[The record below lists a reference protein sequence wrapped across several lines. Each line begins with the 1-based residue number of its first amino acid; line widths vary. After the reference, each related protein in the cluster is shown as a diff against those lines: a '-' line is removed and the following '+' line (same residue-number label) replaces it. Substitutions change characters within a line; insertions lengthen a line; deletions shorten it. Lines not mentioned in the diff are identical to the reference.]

1 MTSGQVPPGQRGA
14 GQHAAG
20 NAEAAAVLGAC
31 RVLVA
36 VSAQSIAAVGDVA
49 DLTQVRALVIVAS
62 RGSVSLGELA
72 TAANIHLTRASRLCD
87 RLVAKGLINRADDP
101 ADRRQLILTLTP
113 TGGRV
118 VDTVM
123 KRRRQVIEPMLARMR
138 RQMTGHRRAE
148 LVSLLQDFAAAGG
161 EPSDP
166 DLWAMGWT
174 T

>member
-1 MTSGQVPPGQRGA
+1 MASDEVGPHRRGA
-14 GQHAAG
+14 GA
-20 NAEAAAVLGAC
+20 AEAEAVLAAC

-36 VSAQSIAAVGDVA
+36 ASAQSMAAVEDVA
-49 DLTQVRALVIVAS
+49 DLTHVRALVVVAS

-72 TAANIHLTRASRLCD
+72 AATNIHLTRASRLCD
-87 RLVAKGLINRADDP
+87 RLVANGLINRADDP
-101 ADRRQLILTLTP
+101 ADRRQLMLTLTP
-113 TGGRV
+113 GGERV

-123 KRRRQVIEPMLARMR
+123 KRRRRVIEPMLARMR
-138 RQMTGHRRAE
+138 RQMTGRRRAE